1 MFQVIQRREDGSV
14 DFYLKWL
21 DYKYGFGSVEKEH
34 WLGNEK
40 IHRLTSQKTY
50 KLRVDLA
57 DFEGESR
64 YAEYDQFLVADEDLD
79 YQLILGEYQGTAGV
93 YMIYLLLVSRLDCR
107 VSQGAGGSCSA
118 PPPLKC
124 SELNCFV
131 WL

>member
-1 MFQVIQRREDGSV
+1 MRKYVTLGLFIFQVIQRREDGSV

-57 DFEGESR
+57 DFEGETR

-79 YQLILGEYQGTAGV
+79 YQLILGDYQGTAGV
-93 YMIYLLLVSRLDCR
+93 YMY
-107 VSQGAGGSCSA
+107 
-118 PPPLKC
+118 
-124 SELNCFV
+124 
-131 WL
+131 